1 MPTGDGRGIGEV
13 LGSFTR
19 TGKGRSWREVLGMNA
34 RTLLVNRENS
44 PQAMRFV
51 DNKQKT
57 KDALA
62 EVGVPVPPTIELVRN
77 RRDLA
82 ELDWDGLPDA
92 WVLKPNMGRQGAG
105 ILVAVERDD
114 SGAGDGWRTGSG
126 HQLTRSDLV
135 DHMRSVLDGEFSFQ
149 EVERDW
155 VLFEKQVVTHDALNQ
170 LIPQG
175 LPDIRLICYDSQPLL
190 AMLRLPTNASEGKAN
205 LHQGA
210 LGAAVNLD
218 SGKVTRVLFKGEEVS
233 KHPDTEHALTEV
245 QVPYWDD
252 ILDAASSCSEAT
264 GLGYLGVDLVI
275 DEELGPLVMEVNA
288 RPGLQVQNVTGVGL
302 GERLEEIGAY
312 HRNSIV

>member
-13 LGSFTR
+13 FGAFTR
-19 TGKGRSWREVLGMNA
+19 IGKGRNWREVLGMNA

-62 EVGVPVPPTIELVRN
+62 EVGVPVPPTIELVRD

-82 ELDWDGLPDA
+82 KLDWDSLPDA

-126 HQLTRSDLV
+126 RQITRSDLV

-155 VLFEKQVVTHDALNQ
+155 VLFEKQVVTHDALNE

-175 LPDIRLICYDSQPLL
+175 LPDIRLVCYGSQPLL
-190 AMLRLPTNASEGKAN
+190 AMLRLPTNASEGRAN

-210 LGAAVNLD
+210 LGAAVDLG
-218 SGKVTRVLFKGEEVS
+218 SVKVTRALFKGEEVS
-233 KHPDTEHALTEV
+233 EHPDTGHALTGV
-245 QVPYWDD
+245 QVPQWDE
-252 ILDAASSCSEAT
+252 ILNAASSCSEAT
-264 GLGYLGVDLVI
+264 GLGYLGADMVI
-275 DEELGPLVMEVNA
+275 DEELGPLVVEVNA
-288 RPGLQVQNVTGVGL
+288 RPGLQVQNVSGVGL
-302 GERLEEIGAY
+302 TERLEEIGGY
-312 HRNSIV
+312 HRNSPI